1 MKFRIAVFAVL
12 SLVLAGLGWWF
23 YSHLEYVA
31 DERDL
36 APRGQAAY
44 DPLYAA
50 SLALKAYGA
59 HAVVQPFFDLHKMG
73 LSSRDTVIFYSDV
86 RTLSPAEVTSLTAW
100 IQSGGHLVVQLPDG
114 ADDTPPLLAA
124 FGLQSGVRR
133 PALCPKLVFNADT
146 AAQDAEFC
154 GYGAVRGERDD
165 FTYSA
170 GDRGDLLYVQRDAGS
185 GWLAVVSSMDFM
197 DNLHLKQPGDS
208 GLMLRVVQPFADSGR
223 IFLIYS
229 LDVAG
234 LPALIFRY
242 GWMVVISLALVV
254 AAFLFSVAPRFG
266 PLQPGSA
273 PPRRALLEHVR
284 AGAEVLW
291 RQRGERRLYQAVRND
306 MLLTLRRRH
315 PAAGNAENKEL
326 LGSLAGIT
334 GLPRLAVRRALA
346 MDSQDLRT
354 GFVERIA
361 TLLEIRKR
369 L

>member
-1 MKFRIAVFAVL
+1 MRFRIAVFAIL

-23 YSHLEYVA
+23 HSHLEYVTS
-31 DERDL
+31 EHDL
-36 APRGQAAY
+36 PPRGQAAY

-59 HAVVQPFFDLHKMG
+59 HPVVRPFFDLHKMA
-73 LSSRDTVIFYSDV
+73 LSPRDTVVFYSDV
-86 RTLSPAEVTSLTAW
+86 RTLSPADVAAVSAW

-124 FGLQSGVRR
+124 FGLQSGARHS
-133 PALCPKLVFNADT
+133 AFCPKLVFGADA

-154 GYGAVRGERDD
+154 GYGSVRGVPDD
-165 FTYSA
+165 FTYAA
-170 GDRGDLLYVQRDAGS
+170 GERGELFYVQRNAGK

-197 DNLHLKQPGDS
+197 DNLNLKQPADS
-208 GLMLRVVQPFADSGR
+208 ALMLRVVQPLAYSGR

-229 LDVAG
+229 LDVAA
-234 LPALIFRY
+234 LPALILKY
-242 GWMVVISLALVV
+242 GWSVVISLALVV
-254 AAFLFSVAPRFG
+254 AAFLFSLAPRFG

-291 RQRGERRLYQAVRND
+291 RQRGERLLYQAVRAD